1 MEQTTPC
8 AQHPF
13 GPRRSGTAPATAT
26 RSAAPTVAPHPAA
39 PTAAQPAAPTLYRD
53 EFEHDAC
60 GIGAL
65 ANLHGARSHQMVDDA
80 LSVLV
85 NLEHRGGVGLE
96 TNTGDGAGILLQ
108 IPHRFFRKE
117 AQKCGCLLPDEGDY
131 AVAMLFLPTDEQG
144 LADARALFEEGLAA
158 EGVPLLFWRDVP
170 CDPHDLGA
178 GALACMPA
186 IKQAFLGRPEDC
198 ATVDDFERRLYVAR
212 RTIEKRAQ
220 ATAGLAGKT
229 FYVCSMSART
239 IVYKGMLV
247 STQMRGFFP
256 DLDDASTETAIAL
269 VHSRYSTNTTPS
281 WERAHPNRYI
291 VHNGEI
297 NTLRCNVNWAR
308 AREPHLYSPVMGADL
323 EKVLPVFNGEGSDS
337 AMLDNMLEF
346 LSMNGRTL
354 PRAVSMLLPEPWDK
368 NPALSPK
375 RRAWDE
381 YQSML
386 TEAWEGPAAIAFSDG
401 RVMGAVLDRNGLRPA
416 RYYVTSDDRLILSS
430 EAGALDVDPAK
441 ILVAGS
447 LGPGQMLLVDPEAGR
462 VLSNDEIKDGFA
474 NEAPYFDWI
483 ASEARSLEA
492 VCARAAQ
499 DGEGAG
505 ARGGCD
511 GEGADARPTPA
522 GCAADAPDAPDAPDA
537 GILLAERQAVH
548 GYFYDDVEEA
558 IVPMAETGAVPL
570 ASMGADVPLACLSER
585 PRRFYDYFNQ
595 LFAQVTNPSIDAL
608 RESHLTS
615 TLLYLGNHGNFLED
629 ARTNCRLVRLDT
641 PMLDCAQ
648 FEALVSLNE
657 KGLKGAKVHASY
669 PAPGESE
676 SGEGALARA
685 LAELCAAAEEA
696 VRGGVSILAISDRV
710 GLGEV
715 PIPALLAVASVHNH
729 LLRCGLRTR
738 ADLIVECGDAVSAHD
753 FAALVGY
760 SASGIYPYLAHD
772 TISSLAERGVL
783 GVSAAEG
790 IANYNG
796 AILSGIVSIM
806 AKMGISTMQG
816 YHAAQVFEAVGLS
829 QDLIDEHFTGTVSR
843 IGGLGV
849 ADVQRECDARFAEAL
864 AQAASPAPDQLP
876 SSGITTWRPW
886 GEEHLLTPQVI
897 TLFQRAVRENDYGL
911 FSQYSEAVHV
921 PGRAVVLRDLLDFAP
936 TRPAVSLDEV
946 EPASEIVKR
955 FNTGAMSYGSI
966 SQEAHECLA
975 IAMNRLGG
983 RSNSG
988 EGGEDVS
995 RETALPNGDSKRSA
1009 IKQIASGRF
1018 GVTSRYLMSADE
1030 LQIKLAQGAKP
1041 GEGGHLPGAKVWPW
1055 IARTRRSTPGIGLI
1069 SPPPHHDIY
1078 SIEDLA
1084 ELVFDLKNANPGAR
1098 VSVKLV
1104 SEGGVGTIATGVA
1117 KAAAD
1122 KILVSGANGGTGAA
1136 PRDSIHHAGLPLE
1149 MGLSET
1155 QQTLLQNGLRSRVV
1169 LEADGKL
1176 LDGRDV
1182 AIACLL
1188 GAEEFGFATMPL
1200 VAMGCLMQRDCQN
1213 DTCPVGIATQNRE
1226 LRACFCGKPEY
1237 VVNYLTMVAEQL
1249 REFMAALGFATVE
1262 EMVGHA
1268 ECLRQTRDARS
1279 WKANLL
1285 DLAPLLAVPEPSF
1298 GDDFPYADC
1307 PHFVAAAQPPSLLP
1321 HTLDATLFIPYTAA
1335 ARAHLEPIRF
1345 HADIANVNRCV
1356 GTMLGSQVTAAH
1368 PEGLPEGSIVINCA
1382 GSGGMSF
1389 GAFLPRGVALSIA
1402 GDANDYFGKGLSGG
1416 RVSIGP
1422 APDAAFRAEENVL
1435 VGNVAFYGATAGEG
1449 YVNGLAGQ
1457 RFAARNSGAR
1467 LVVEG
1472 VGENG
1477 CEYMTGGT
1485 VLVLGEVGLNFAAGM
1500 SGGVAY
1506 VYDEARTLAGMC
1518 NRGLVD
1524 LVAPDAEDVAAI
1536 RALLEAHVAVTGSPL
1551 GARMLYQF
1559 DAIVA
1564 YFTKVIPREY
1574 ERVLGLIAEYEER
1587 GCARD
1592 EAEEHAFEALRKEV

>member
-1 MEQTTPC
+1 MEQTVSC
-8 AQHPF
+8 APQ
-13 GPRRSGTAPATAT
+13 AN
-26 RSAAPTVAPHPAA
+26 
-39 PTAAQPAAPTLYRD
+39 PTLYRS

-65 ANLHGARSHQMVDDA
+65 ANLHGVRSHQMVDDA

-131 AVAMLFLPTDEQG
+131 AVAMLFLPMCEEG
-144 LADARALFEEGLAA
+144 ADLARAVFEEGLAD
-158 EGVPLLFWRDVP
+158 EGLRLLFWRDVP
-170 CDPHDLGA
+170 CDPHDLGS
-178 GALACMPA
+178 GAVACMPA
-186 IKQAFLGRPEDC
+186 IKQAFVGRPAEC
-198 ATVDDFERRLYVAR
+198 VDIDSFERKLYQAR
-212 RTIEKRAQ
+212 RVIEKRAQ
-220 ATAGLAGKT
+220 ATPGLAGKT

-323 EKVLPVFNGEGSDS
+323 KKVLPVFNGEGSDS

-346 LSMNGRTL
+346 IAMNGRSL

-368 NPALSPK
+368 NPLLSPK
-375 RRAWDE
+375 RSAWDE

-441 ILVAGS
+441 ILMAGC
-447 LGPGQMLLVDPEAGR
+447 LGPGQMLLVDPAKGR
-462 VLSNDEIKDGFA
+462 VLFNDEIKDGFA
-474 NEAPYFDWI
+474 NEAPFFDWI
-483 ASEARSLEA
+483 ASEARSLES
-492 VCARAAQ
+492 VTTQAAQ
-499 DGEGAG
+499 SAG
-505 ARGGCD
+505 QPSQACD
-511 GEGADARPTPA
+511 SHLPLT
-522 GCAADAPDAPDAPDA
+522 
-537 GILLAERQAVH
+537 ERQAVH
-548 GYFYDDVEEA
+548 GYFFDDVEEA
-558 IVPMAETGAVPL
+558 IIPMAERGTVPL

-608 RESHLTS
+608 RESYLTS
-615 TLLYLGNHGNFLED
+615 TLLYLGNHANFLED

-641 PMLDCAQ
+641 PMLTASQ
-648 FEALVSLNE
+648 FEALVGLDE
-657 KGLKGAKVHASY
+657 RGLKGAKIRACYSAAGHDAATGARNENAGE
-669 PAPGESE
+669 APDT
-676 SGEGALARA
+676 ALARA
-685 LAELCAAAEEA
+685 LDDLCAQAEEA
-696 VRGGVSILAISDRV
+696 VRQGVTILALSDRV
-710 GLGEV
+710 GPGKV

-760 SASGIYPYLAHD
+760 SASGICPYLVHD
-772 TISSLAERGVL
+772 TIASLAERGVL
-783 GVSAAEG
+783 DVSADEG
-790 IANYNG
+790 IENYHA

-829 QDLIDEHFTGTVSR
+829 PELVDRHFTGTVSR
-843 IGGLGV
+843 VGGLGIN
-849 ADVQRECDARFAEAL
+849 DVQRECDARYEEAR
-864 AQAASPAPDQLP
+864 AQAASPSPDQLP
-876 SSGITTWRPW
+876 TSGLTSWRPR

-897 TLFQRAVRENDYGL
+897 ALFQRAVRQNDPVL
-911 FSQYSEAVHV
+911 FAQYSEAVHQ
-921 PGRAVVLRDLLDFAP
+921 PGRAVVLRDLLDFASM
-936 TRPAVSLDEV
+936 RPPLPLEAV
-946 EPASEIVKR
+946 EPASEIVRR

-988 EGGEDVS
+988 EGGEDVA
-995 RETALPNGDSKRSA
+995 RETALPGGDSKRSA

-1084 ELVFDLKNANPGAR
+1084 ELVFDMKNANPRAR

-1176 LDGRDV
+1176 MDGRDV

-1237 VVNYLTMVAEQL
+1237 VVNYLAMVAEQL
-1249 REFMAALGFATVE
+1249 RSIMAQLGFATVE
-1262 EMVGHA
+1262 EMVGHS
-1268 ECLRQTRDARS
+1268 ECLRQAREVRS

-1285 DLAPLLAVPEPSF
+1285 DLSPLLAVPEASF
-1298 GDDFPYADC
+1298 GDEFPYADC
-1307 PHFVAAAQPPSLLP
+1307 RHFAAAAQPPSQLP
-1321 HTLDATLFIPYTAA
+1321 FTLDATLLIPYTAE
-1335 ARAHLEPIRF
+1335 ARAHFDPVRF
-1345 HADIANVNRCV
+1345 HVDISNVNRCV
-1356 GTMLGSQVTAAH
+1356 GTMLGSQVTDAH
-1368 PEGLPEGSIVINCA
+1368 PDGLPEGSVAVDCT

-1389 GAFLPRGVALSIA
+1389 GAFLPRGIALSIA

-1416 RVSIGP
+1416 RVSISP
-1422 APDAAFRAEENVL
+1422 PPDAAFRAEENVV

-1472 VGENG
+1472 LGENG

-1506 VYDEARTLAGMC
+1506 VYDESRTLAEKC
-1518 NRGLVD
+1518 NRDLVD
-1524 LVAPDAEDVAAI
+1524 LKIPVLEDKELV
-1536 RALLEAHVAVTGSPL
+1536 RSLLRAHVEATGSHR

-1559 DAIVA
+1559 EDIFP
-1564 YFTKVIPREY
+1564 YFTKVVPREY
-1574 ERVLGLIAEYEER
+1574 ERVLGLIADYEKR
-1587 GCARD
+1587 GYARD
-1592 EAEEHAFEALRKEV
+1592 EAEEHAFEALRKGA